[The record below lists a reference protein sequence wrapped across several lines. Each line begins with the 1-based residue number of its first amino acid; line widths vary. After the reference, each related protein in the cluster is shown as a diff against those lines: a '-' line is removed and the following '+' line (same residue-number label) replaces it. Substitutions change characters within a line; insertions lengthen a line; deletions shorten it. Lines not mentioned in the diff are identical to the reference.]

1 MHAAHTRTHIR
12 STACRSNAL
21 HCTNHSACPCNILS
35 FTHSYSVLAVCCP
48 RSTSSVVWIWR
59 KDKLP
64 LCFLIVLRVC
74 SMNPHNP
81 KCCAFSRDVAWH
93 DCLGSWVSG
102 PQADRVRVLISLIW
116 SWWTENCGLWK
127 SAFAIF
133 PFDWR
138 PIHAPISKT
147 EKNVHGSSILSQMP
161 KRNSSKEPLVSW
173 LPSPEISHRDLQ
185 VVLALELQEERVH
198 SPVLYL

>member
-1 MHAAHTRTHIR
+1 MQLTHTSDQRPVDLT
-12 STACRSNAL
+12 
-21 HCTNHSACPCNILS
+21 HCTVRIILRARATYCHSHTATVY
-35 FTHSYSVLAVCCP
+35 FAVCCP

-64 LCFLIVLRVC
+64 LCFLIVRRVC
-74 SMNPHNP
+74 SMNPHIP

-93 DCLGSWVSG
+93 DCLGSWV
-102 PQADRVRVLISLIW
+102 RVLISLIW
-116 SWWTENCGLWK
+116 SSWTENYGLWN

-138 PIHAPISKT
+138 PIYAPISKT
-147 EKNVHGSSILSQMP
+147 EKNVHGSSILSQMT

-173 LPSPEISHRDLQ
+173 LPSPEISHLQ

-198 SPVLYL
+198 STVVYL